1 MMGRIKRLL
10 YVVLV
15 AISVFILNACA
26 TMTPATKGAL
36 VEVYRPNPGKEA
48 MVCSV
53 EGKSGIS
60 YMYVGA
66 ETITGKV
73 SDDQKKVLAQYA
85 RSVLEET
92 RFINPVSILATE
104 GEYPDLIIE
113 VTQFTVGMN
122 TVGSKATKDG
132 VFEAIFLIRQGG
144 DTVCKSAEPVLI
156 TKHYEMPSYKK
167 EKLPSDVG
175 VRQLMVKE
183 AVRQA
188 IRQFVPVTTKVLRPV
203 KSGSEL
209 SGNAAAMIDA
219 GNCLGAYEMLKT
231 AANSPACNDADTLY
245 NAGVA
250 LECWAWSASNDQKSQ
265 YQYLKKAGE
274 YYGRAAMLKPGD
286 GDIQKAKGELDYEL
300 NTFFSSFD
308 RQDDTKKT
316 LESLKAP
323 KGF

>member
-1 MMGRIKRLL
+1 MGRMERFFLFIIPVSCLFLL
-10 YVVLV
+10 G
-15 AISVFILNACA
+15 ACA
-26 TMTPATKGAL
+26 TMMPATKGAL
-36 VEVYRPNPGKEA
+36 VDVYRPNPVKES

-53 EGKSGIS
+53 EGKSSIS

-66 ETITGKV
+66 DTISGKV
-73 SDDQKKVLAQYA
+73 TPEESQVIAQYA
-85 RSVLEET
+85 RSVLGET
-92 RFINPVSILATE
+92 RFINPVAMVAQE
-104 GEYPDLIIE
+104 GEYPNLSIRVHQYSVKTRSD
-113 VTQFTVGMN
+113 G
-122 TVGSKATKDG
+122 GKAARDG
-132 VFEAIFLIRQGG
+132 IFEASFSIRQAGLLECATG
-144 DTVCKSAEPVLI
+144 APILI
-156 TKHYEMPSYKK
+156 EKHYEMPAYKK
-167 EKLPSDVG
+167 EKLPSNAAVA
-175 VRQLMVKE
+175 QQMVKE
-183 AVRQA
+183 AVQQVV
-188 IRQFVPVTTKVLRPV
+188 RQFVPVKSKVLRPV

-231 AANSPACNDADTLY
+231 SVNSPACNDADTLY

-316 LESLKAP
+316 LESLKTP